1 MGKTFK
7 RNSDDFYSKK
17 STYEGRNCNKEGS
30 EFYIDYSLIEDTKK
44 IIDSNNRKN
53 KKYVNDKKRR

>member
-1 MGKTFK
+1 MGKTFR
-7 RNSDDFYSKK
+7 RNSDDFHHRK
-17 STYEGRNCNKEGS
+17 STYEGRNCVRENS

-44 IIDSNNRKN
+44 IVDSNNRKS